1 MAPISLVPRSDI
13 TVLIVFLATVCLHC
27 IQVEA
32 ESGAIYSFTDEQ
44 GIAHFSNVP
53 ADPRYRLTGD
63 FGRRSYRASGPVGS
77 GMDLAGPIKKA
88 ARDHGLDPALI
99 RALIQAES
107 GAVPDGLSPKG
118 AIGLMQLMP
127 ETASELMVDPFDPE
141 SNIIGGSRYLR
152 EMLDRFNGDVI
163 LALAAYNAGPSAVE
177 RSNGIPPFPETRK
190 YVRTVLDFWK
200 KYRTSYR

>member
-1 MAPISLVPRSDI
+1 MAPISLLPRSKV
-13 TVLIVFLATVCLHC
+13 TVLIVFLATVCLHS
-27 IQVEA
+27 IQAKAEA
-32 ESGAIYSFTDEQ
+32 GAIYSFTDER

-53 ADPRYRLTGD
+53 ADPRYRLTTD
-63 FGRRSYRASGPVGS
+63 FEKRYRDSGPAGS
-77 GMDLAGPIKKA
+77 GIDLAGPIKKA

-107 GAVPDGLSPKG
+107 RAVPGARSPKG

-141 SNIIGGSRYLR
+141 SNIFGGSRYLR

-163 LALAAYNAGPSAVE
+163 LALAAYNAGPGAVE
-177 RSNGIPPFPETRK
+177 RSNGIPPFPETRR
-190 YVRTVLDFWK
+190 YVRTVLHFWK
-200 KYRTSYR
+200 KYRASYR